1 MNEGERTCLFFLIQG
16 REQYP
21 PIRNFLMSTL
31 LLCLFHSETLSALR
45 KVKEKDNILKA
56 GEQWSSK
63 SNLLENSLKRSPLFP
78 NYLHYWDNCFSFMEC
93 VRFNSLC
100 AAAATIFNNYYDDFK
115 IATSSYFTWDLLSL
129 YQIAKAWPDQI
140 TAKYPKM
147 MTKIVVNKNYLIKR
161 KSNFHGLLIKVSVL
175 SLDR

>member
-21 PIRNFLMSTL
+21 PIRNFLISTL
-31 LLCLFHSETLSALR
+31 LFHSGNLPALR

-147 MTKIVVNKNYLIKR
+147 MTKIVVNKNYLIKS